1 MSKKQDDNILEEL
14 SNANVEKVY
23 ERDTASYDSNK
34 DLSIDNDDKA
44 KELEKA
50 DSLSPEASESEN
62 IISDN
67 KSSEEIE
74 EDMTIKLD
82 KNFNDFE
89 EKNAQLSNDSDSD
102 FVSEKE
108 INHTYDYT
116 KDDEVIDE
124 SEEDVDEEPKRG
136 ILFKIFSFI
145 GNLIFIIFVVSMIF
159 VIFLNTFS
167 FIKGVEPSIFGHRMF
182 VVGESSMSPNLD
194 INDAVLVKDSSIT
207 DIKEGD
213 LIFYRAKNGKDAIT
227 SWVIKKDGNE
237 VEVSKKLDDKEPIK
251 IDSSAIIGVS
261 DIRIKNVGPIVDF
274 ISHPLGILTVLVV
287 GFIIYFIAS
296 YAANRN
302 RY

>member
-34 DLSIDNDDKA
+34 NLSIDNDDKA

-50 DSLSPEASESEN
+50 DSLSSEASESEN
-62 IISDN
+62 IISDY

-89 EKNAQLSNDSDSD
+89 EKNAQLSKDTDSD
-102 FVSEKE
+102 FISEKE
-108 INHTYDYT
+108 NNHSYDYS
-116 KDDEVIDE
+116 KDDKPIDE
-124 SEEDVDEEPKRG
+124 NEEDIDEEPKRG

-159 VIFLNTFS
+159 VIFLNTF

-261 DIRIKNVGPIVDF
+261 DIRVRNVGPIVDF
-274 ISHPLGILTVLVV
+274 ISHPIGILLVLVI
-287 GFIIYFIAS
+287 GFVIYFIAS

>member
-34 DLSIDNDDKA
+34 NLSIDNDDKA

-50 DSLSPEASESEN
+50 DSLSSEASESEN
-62 IISDN
+62 IISDY

-89 EKNAQLSNDSDSD
+89 EKNAQLSKDTDSD
-102 FVSEKE
+102 FISEKE
-108 INHTYDYT
+108 NNHSYDYS
-116 KDDEVIDE
+116 KDDKPIDE
-124 SEEDVDEEPKRG
+124 NEEDIDEEPKRG

-159 VIFLNTFS
+159 VIFLNTF
-167 FIKGVEPSIFGHRMF
+167 FYQGVEPSIFGHRMF

-261 DIRIKNVGPIVDF
+261 DIRVRNVGPIVDF
-274 ISHPLGILTVLVV
+274 ISHPIGILLVLVI
-287 GFIIYFIAS
+287 GFVIYFIAS

>member
-34 DLSIDNDDKA
+34 NLSIDNDDKA

-50 DSLSPEASESEN
+50 DSLSSEASESEN
-62 IISDN
+62 IISDY

-89 EKNAQLSNDSDSD
+89 EKNAQLSKDTDSD
-102 FVSEKE
+102 FISEKE
-108 INHTYDYT
+108 NNHSYDYS
-116 KDDEVIDE
+116 KDDKPIDE
-124 SEEDVDEEPKRG
+124 NEEDIDEEPKRG

-237 VEVSKKLDDKEPIK
+237 VGVSKKLDDKEPIK

-261 DIRIKNVGPIVDF
+261 DIRVRNVGPIVDF
-274 ISHPLGILTVLVV
+274 ISHPIGILLVLVI
-287 GFIIYFIAS
+287 GFVIYFIAS

>member
-1 MSKKQDDNILEEL
+1 M
-14 SNANVEKVY
+14 
-23 ERDTASYDSNK
+23 
-34 DLSIDNDDKA
+34 
-44 KELEKA
+44 EKA
-50 DSLSPEASESEN
+50 DSLSSEASESEN
-62 IISDN
+62 IISDY

-89 EKNAQLSNDSDSD
+89 EKNAQLSKDTDSD
-102 FVSEKE
+102 FISEKE
-108 INHTYDYT
+108 NNHSYDYS
-116 KDDEVIDE
+116 KDDKPIDE
-124 SEEDVDEEPKRG
+124 NEEDIDEEPKRG

-261 DIRIKNVGPIVDF
+261 DIRVRNVGPIVDF
-274 ISHPLGILTVLVV
+274 ISHPIGILLVLVI
-287 GFIIYFIAS
+287 GFVIYFIAS